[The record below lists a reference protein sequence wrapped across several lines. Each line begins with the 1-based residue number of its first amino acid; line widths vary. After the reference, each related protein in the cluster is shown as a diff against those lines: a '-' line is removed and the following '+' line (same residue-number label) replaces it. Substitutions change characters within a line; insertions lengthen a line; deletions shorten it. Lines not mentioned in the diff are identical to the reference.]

1 METIKFRMSGAG
13 FYYLAFPVVTG
24 VSRIYLCLNSSIP
37 TTLCGREA
45 TSSQAVATAF
55 RVPCNLGHA
64 SRKPS
69 SSSRDFLSQ
78 FWKLRHW
85 STPKLLVV
93 VEVSLTAFHLF
104 FLCTSEAGVKRH
116 STEERC
122 FCYPVACF
130 PFSVCFRFFFLFK
143 KSVLSHPSCSLPQV
157 VALKAS
163 EMQ

>member
-1 METIKFRMSGAG
+1 METIKFRISGAG
-13 FYYLAFPVVTG
+13 VYYLAFPVVTG
-24 VSRIYLCLNSSIP
+24 VSRTYLCLNSSVP

-45 TSSQAVATAF
+45 ASSQAMATAF
-55 RVPCNLGHA
+55 RVPCNIGHT
-64 SRKPS
+64 SWKPS

-78 FWKLRHW
+78 FWKLRNW

-93 VEVSLTAFHLF
+93 VEVSLTAFHIF

-130 PFSVCFRFFFLFK
+130 PFSVRFRFFFLLRKVSF
-143 KSVLSHPSCSLPQV
+143 LTPPAPSPRL
-157 VALKAS
+157 
-163 EMQ
+163 